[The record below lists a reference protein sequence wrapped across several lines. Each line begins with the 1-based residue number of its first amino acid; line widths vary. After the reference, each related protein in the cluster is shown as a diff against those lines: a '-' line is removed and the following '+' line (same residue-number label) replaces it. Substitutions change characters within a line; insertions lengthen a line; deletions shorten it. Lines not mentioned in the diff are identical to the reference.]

1 VNKLSFI
8 FPLLIDITTLTKF
21 TEHPTVSKPISKFK
35 TMADA
40 MMKAAQAALDGNDQ
54 YIEILAAQLKA
65 ARERKKILKEAV
77 KREKAHYKEHMKAQK
92 AGAVSAPVPSGGA
105 APKQRLYA
113 DNAQNRKLGRA
124 GKLIPSWSRKAGGPP
139 PLPPRN
145 Q

>member
-1 VNKLSFI
+1 MSFI

-35 TMADA
+35 TMADV

-92 AGAVSAPVPSGGA
+92 AGAVSDPVPSGGA
-105 APKQRLYA
+105 ASKQRLYA

-124 GKLIPSWSRKAGGPP
+124 GKLIPYWSRKAGGPP